1 MQQLVLESVRTD
13 EECFSKHLCAEICII
28 LITVTT
34 SAEFSQ
40 IEGERAHEKERLPM
54 NNQLLGYSLDRNSS
68 VQVLD
73 Q

>member
-1 MQQLVLESVRTD
+1 MESVKT

-40 IEGERAHEKERLPM
+40 ILGERAHEKEKERLPL

-73 Q
+73 